1 MAKVG
6 YRLPGCNF
14 ALFSSFSIFMVIITE
29 ASNSHRIKNKTTHIS
44 EHTCKQYTASKPRC
58 ITHRVS
64 QKPAHA
70 LFITFTHQQIN
81 YCIFKCTCQVKPQVF
96 DLESKSSIRSLRV
109 LTCFFSLFLLFFLF
123 FYSFHL
129 SFFLSFLVF
138 SIPILGIYEA
148 NLLAT
153 KLAAS

>member
-29 ASNSHRIKNKTTHIS
+29 ASDTHRIKNEPTHIS

-58 ITHRVS
+58 MTHRVS
-64 QKPAHA
+64 QKPAHV
-70 LFITFTHQQIN
+70 LFIIFTHQQIH
-81 YCIFKCTCQVKPQVF
+81 YCMFKCTCQVKPQVF

-109 LTCFFSLFLLFFLF
+109 LTCFFSFPFILSFLLLFLLFFFLF
-123 FYSFHL
+123 L
-129 SFFLSFLVF
+129 SFFCLFHSYFRHLP
-138 SIPILGIYEA
+138 S
-148 NLLAT
+148 
-153 KLAAS
+153 